1 MVQVHVPSGVEVRVL
16 FWAPSKAINSL
27 DLIENISIK
36 IFSMPKAAPKKFA
49 GGFSINFPE
58 EFYLPNSI

>member
-27 DLIENISIK
+27 DLIEDISIK
-36 IFSMPKAAPKKFA
+36 IFSMPKAAPKKICWGIFDH
-49 GGFSINFPE
+49 FPE